1 LKQNTEKMGSSMA
14 KNSKFIP
21 ALRFEWLTPLYDP
34 ILRWV
39 MREDQFKKVLI
50 RQAEISTGQKVLDL
64 GCGTAT
70 LTIMVKEVHPDAE
83 VTGLDVD
90 PKVLKLGQ
98 TKAMKAGVPIT
109 LDHGLSYALPYSGG
123 AFDRVLSSLM
133 FHHLKS
139 QDKQQTLEEAYRILK
154 QDGWL
159 CIVDFGPPVGLWA
172 RMISPLM
179 ARLEEVGDHHKGLIP
194 NMMQLAGFHDVSVRC
209 RFATVFGTLNLFVGL
224 K

>member
-1 LKQNTEKMGSSMA
+1 MA

-70 LTIMVKEVHPDAE
+70 LTIMVKEAHPDAE
-83 VTGLDVD
+83 VIGLDVD
-90 PKVLKLGQ
+90 PKVLTIGQ
-98 TKAMKAGVPIT
+98 AKALKAGVPII
-109 LDHGLSYALPYSGG
+109 LEHGLSYDLPYTDS

-139 QDKQQTLEEAYRILK
+139 QDKQQTLKEAYRVLK

-159 CIVDFGPPVGLWA
+159 CIVDFGPSVGLWA
-172 RMISPLM
+172 RIISPVM
-179 ARLEEVGDHHKGLIP
+179 ARLEEVSDHHKGLIP
-194 NMMQLAGFHDVSVRC
+194 NMMQLAGFHDVAVRY
-209 RFATVFGTLNLFVGL
+209 RFATVFGTLNLYMGR

>member
-1 LKQNTEKMGSSMA
+1 MP
-14 KNSKFIP
+14 KNHKFIP
-21 ALRFEWLTPLYDP
+21 ALRFDWLTPLYDP

-39 MREDQFKKVLI
+39 MREDQFKKELI
-50 RQAEISTGQKVLDL
+50 QQAELSPQQKVLDL

-70 LTIMVKEVHPDAE
+70 LTIMVKEAHPDAQ

-90 PKVLKLGQ
+90 PKVLTIGQ
-98 TKAMKAGVPIT
+98 AKAMKAGVSIS
-109 LDHGLSYALPYSGG
+109 LDHDLSYALPYSDG

-133 FHHLKS
+133 FHHLTS
-139 QDKQQTLEEAYRILK
+139 QDKQQTLKEAYRVLK
-154 QDGWL
+154 QDGRL

-172 RMISPLM
+172 RIISPVM
-179 ARLEEVGDHHKGLIP
+179 ARLEEVGDHHKGLLP
-194 NMMQLAGFHDVSVRC
+194 VMMQLAGFRNVSVRR